1 MEAAAAMSDDVLRIE
16 GVTQRFGGLVA
27 VRDVSLALQRGAI
40 TGLIGPN
47 GAGKTTLFNAVSG
60 FNKPTEGR
68 IFFEDREVTG
78 ASPHLLSRLGLV
90 RTFQGARVFPKLT
103 VEQGLRTAAHLPSA
117 GPSARQPVIADVMHE
132 LGLDRYRHELAGSL
146 PSGVMRVLGIAMAI
160 QTGATML
167 LLDEPA
173 AGLSAEELINLQRII
188 RNVNAAGVSVWV
200 IEHNLHFLMGLVSR
214 TVVLDAGAV
223 IADGSPA
230 EVTRDPLVIEA
241 YLGAATDAVG

>member
-1 MEAAAAMSDDVLRIE
+1 MSEAVLRIE
-16 GVTQRFGGLVA
+16 KVTQRFGGLIA
-27 VRDVSLALQRGAI
+27 VRDVDVVLDRGTI

-60 FNKPTEGR
+60 FFKPTQGRILFEGR
-68 IFFEDREVTG
+68 DVTG
-78 ASPHLLSRLGLV
+78 MAPHALARVGLV
-90 RTFQGARVFPKLT
+90 RTFQGARVFPRLT
-103 VEQGLRTAAHLPSA
+103 VEEGLRTAAHLPTGRS
-117 GPSARQPVIADVMHE
+117 SARPPVIRNVMGE

-173 AGLSAEELINLQRII
+173 AGLSVEELANLQRII
-188 RNVNAAGVSVWV
+188 RNVHAVGVSVWV

-214 TVVLDAGAV
+214 AVVLDAGAV
-223 IADGSPA
+223 IADGRPE
-230 EVTRDPLVIEA
+230 EVTRDARVVEA
-241 YLGAATDAVG
+241 YLGAQADAVS

>member
-1 MEAAAAMSDDVLRIE
+1 MSEPVLRIE
-16 GVTQRFGGLVA
+16 KVTQRFGGLVA
-27 VRDVSLALQRGAI
+27 VRDVNLVLDRGTI

-60 FNKPTEGR
+60 FFKPTEGR
-68 IFFEDREVTG
+68 IVFEGNDVTG
-78 ASPHLLSRLGLV
+78 LAPHTLARLGLV

-103 VEQGLRTAAHLPSA
+103 VEEGLRTAAHLPTGSA
-117 GPSARQPVIADVMHE
+117 NARPPVIRDVMEE
-132 LGLDRYRHELAGSL
+132 LGLGRYRHELAGSL

-173 AGLSAEELINLQRII
+173 AGLSAEELANLQRIV
-188 RNVNAAGVSVWV
+188 RSVHAAGVSVWV

-214 TVVLDAGAV
+214 AVVLDAGAV
-223 IADGSPA
+223 IADGTPA

-241 YLGAATDAVG
+241 YLGVQTDAVH